1 MQCSAGVRKCLNA
14 LPAYLDMSLFT
25 KFSVAVLFAPLGV
38 PTEDLDI
45 RWFYF
50 RYVSVIWCWIFF
62 VVEFKDYDFDLVQ
75 NLPLLIV
82 STLKNSLSIQKLRF
96 NSYADTFQAVRV

>member
-1 MQCSAGVRKCLNA
+1 MLN
-14 LPAYLDMSLFT
+14 
-25 KFSVAVLFAPLGV
+25 
-38 PTEDLDI
+38 
-45 RWFYF
+45 
-50 RYVSVIWCWIFF
+50 FF

>member
-1 MQCSAGVRKCLNA
+1 MQRGAGVRKCLNA
-14 LPAYLDMSLFT
+14 LPAYMSLFT

-50 RYVSVIWCWIFF
+50 RYAS
-62 VVEFKDYDFDLVQ
+62 
-75 NLPLLIV
+75 LI
-82 STLKNSLSIQKLRF
+82 
-96 NSYADTFQAVRV
+96 

>member
-50 RYVSVIWCWIFF
+50 RYVSVI
-62 VVEFKDYDFDLVQ
+62 
-75 NLPLLIV
+75 
-82 STLKNSLSIQKLRF
+82 
-96 NSYADTFQAVRV
+96 

>member
-1 MQCSAGVRKCLNA
+1 MLEAELVQLKYEVRTSKNRDTESIQRGAGVRKCLNA
-14 LPAYLDMSLFT
+14 LPAYMSLFT

-50 RYVSVIWCWIFF
+50 RYVS
-62 VVEFKDYDFDLVQ
+62 
-75 NLPLLIV
+75 LI
-82 STLKNSLSIQKLRF
+82 
-96 NSYADTFQAVRV
+96 